1 MRNFATAVCDFTLAA
16 KQLRNSEFLISR
28 LQIFYFSFADT
39 VFGAALAL
47 LRMRKRRAGP
57 GRLEEAFVRK
67 GDKLQCKKCK
77 KLYSIH
83 YQGHLKFCKEHR
95 MGAAVE
101 LTQYVSQ
108 IDAQGPC
115 SLA

>member
-67 GDKLQCKKCK
+67 GIDYNARNAKNSTASITKDISSSVKSIEWVLQ
-77 KLYSIH
+77 S
-83 YQGHLKFCKEHR
+83 
-95 MGAAVE
+95 
-101 LTQYVSQ
+101 S
-108 IDAQGPC
+108 
-115 SLA
+115 